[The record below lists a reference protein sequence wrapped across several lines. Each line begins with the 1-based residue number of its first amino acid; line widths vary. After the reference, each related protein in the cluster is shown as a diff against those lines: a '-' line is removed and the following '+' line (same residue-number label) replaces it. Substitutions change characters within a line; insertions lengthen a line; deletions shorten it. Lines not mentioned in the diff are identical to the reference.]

1 MKVIEIVNEI
11 HRYVATVRIK
21 RGKST
26 TASKTI
32 IYAESTTQA
41 RTLLSAMYGDD
52 CVVSVKKVS
61 ESDLSETVSKRS
73 KPNLVPQ
80 VMPTE
85 YTHDLAQKL
94 LLKQLKQNALHLKPT
109 VHDLK
114 VAQSDFEIEQKRVDR
129 EYENKLKWAEIRQ
142 KRKNIFNS

>member
-1 MKVIEIVNEI
+1 MKVIEIVNGI
-11 HRYVATVRIK
+11 HCYVATVRIK

-52 CVVSVKKVS
+52 SVVSVKKVS

-80 VMPTE
+80 VMPTT
-85 YTHDLAQKL
+85 YKNDVVQRTLLSQMKL
-94 LLKQLKQNALHLKPT
+94 NALHVKPT
-109 VHDLK
+109 IDDLRA
-114 VAQSDFEIEQKRVDR
+114 AQSDFEAERKRVDR
-129 EYENKLKWAEIRQ
+129 EYENKQKWAEIRKQ
-142 KRKNIFNS
+142 RLKTK